1 MLRKGAKPMFLFNTG
16 MKFRHSSNSLQILCS
31 RRKTTPPC
39 PNRMLLLQIGIGEKG
54 SATIVFVMHT
64 LA

>member
-16 MKFRHSSNSLQILCS
+16 MKFRHSSNSLH
-31 RRKTTPPC
+31 
-39 PNRMLLLQIGIGEKG
+39 GIGEKG